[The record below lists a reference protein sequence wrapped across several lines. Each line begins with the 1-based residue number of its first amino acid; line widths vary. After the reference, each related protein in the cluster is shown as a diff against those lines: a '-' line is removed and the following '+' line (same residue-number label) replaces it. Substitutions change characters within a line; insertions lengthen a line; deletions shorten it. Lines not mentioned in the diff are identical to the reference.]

1 MSFSRRELWQCH
13 RNSAHNLE
21 SGCRPIQNRGAIS
34 NHVAKSCSGPNDTS
48 SMPPPNTAPVED
60 DSIDNDFMDLFGY
73 HQGLTTQ
80 SLDPD
85 DSNVPLTTTDDSEW
99 LLNSTFQSRHEVDH
113 GSGILDPN
121 RNYTQLAPNTTQ
133 DALPSGAPLLV
144 FTTAAHTIT
153 THDASQHC
161 RWRVCN
167 AMTEA
172 QRLELLLAMR
182 DEIDAK
188 ALTSDVFSL
197 HNLTAGVHFYSKYVS
212 SEYNFQ
218 HSRILFP
225 EEDEQVYLKDH
236 YGEEAPHQLAW
247 AAITL
252 GWVLLEQ
259 EEPNAELIK
268 ASRIIQRAIRSSIM
282 TTIATSA
289 SPALWIVQTL
299 FLVLLF
305 ARYHGETDEFGTAPI
320 LHGVLVGLV
329 QRLDW
334 SQASDELRDVDP
346 DTLTYEH
353 WYEWIKAE
361 SLKRIVFQTFVL
373 DVQQTLLFGG
383 KSSMSPFEIDLNLPW
398 GVSVWTAD
406 SLADWR
412 ISMRDSP
419 QKPPVFLNMLQQFWN
434 LPSSS
439 GRSIHIAA
447 NPGDAR
453 VILHGVVSLAS
464 ETWHQQRYA
473 YISKPS
479 GDIHSLRARIMTS
492 FENWMIW
499 WNGDARQFYVQEFT
513 WRTCQCFCRLA
524 HTLCELSSAD
534 LQIAAGATEIEGKR
548 TRPDDFAKARQRI
561 ACWASTRAAS
571 VAASEAARVVQ
582 NRFDITID
590 SHHHCHHC
598 NWSLYLAGLVLW
610 NFTSAEQT
618 ATAGI
623 DQCFPTPGVGST
635 LARMGTT
642 EFGLHRQVSNLA
654 VLEVMTSIVV
664 LLKKDP
670 GGMIE
675 KAIKVLEKVAAPSLM
690 GL

>member
-1 MSFSRRELWQCH
+1 MNIAPIQKRSRSRRVGHTFDRPYVCDHHGCHKAFTRNEHLQRHALNHRVTPKWACAECNMSFSRRDLWQCH
-13 RNSAHNLE
+13 RNSAHSLE
-21 SGCRPIQNRGAIS
+21 SEYRPIENRDARS
-34 NHVAKSCSGPNDTS
+34 DHVANSCSVPNDTS
-48 SMPPPNTAPVED
+48 SMPPPNTARVED
-60 DSIDNDFMDLFGY
+60 ISIDNDFMDLFGY
-73 HQGLTTQ
+73 HQDLTTQ
-80 SLDPD
+80 SLGPD
-85 DSNVPLTTTDDSEW
+85 DSHIPLTTTDDSEW
-99 LLNSTFQSRHEVDH
+99 LLDSTFQPGHEVDH
-113 GSGILDPN
+113 GSGILDLN
-121 RNYTQLAPNTTQ
+121 RNHTQLAPNTTQ
-133 DALPSGAPLLV
+133 DTLPSGVPL
-144 FTTAAHTIT
+144 
-153 THDASQHC
+153 Q
-161 RWRVCN
+161 
-167 AMTEA
+167 
-172 QRLELLLAMR
+172 
-182 DEIDAK
+182 
-188 ALTSDVFSL
+188 
-197 HNLTAGVHFYSKYVS
+197 
-212 SEYNFQ
+212 
-218 HSRILFP
+218 
-225 EEDEQVYLKDH
+225 DH

-282 TTIATSA
+282 TAIATSA
-289 SPALWIVQTL
+289 SPALWVVQTL

-305 ARYHGETDEFGTAPI
+305 ARYHGETDEFGTASI

-334 SQASDELRDVDP
+334 SQASSELSDVDP
-346 DTLTYEH
+346 YTLTYEH
-353 WYEWIKAE
+353 WYKWIKAE

-373 DVQQTLLFGG
+373 DVQQTVLFGG
-383 KSSMSPFEIDLNLPW
+383 NSSMSPFEIDLNLPW

-406 SLADWR
+406 SLAEWR

-419 QKPPVFLNMLQQFWN
+419 QKPPVFLKMLQQFWN

-453 VILHGVVSLAS
+453 VILHGVVSIAS
-464 ETWHQQRYA
+464 ETWRQQRYA

-479 GDIHSLRARIMTS
+479 GSIHSLRARIMTS

-499 WNGDARQFYVQEFT
+499 WNGDARQFYVEEFT

-635 LARMGTT
+635 LARMATT
-642 EFGLHRQVSNLA
+642 EFGLYSQISNLD

-664 LLKKDP
+664 LLKKSP

-675 KAIKVLEKVAAPSLM
+675 KAITVLEKVAAPPLM
-690 GL
+690 AL